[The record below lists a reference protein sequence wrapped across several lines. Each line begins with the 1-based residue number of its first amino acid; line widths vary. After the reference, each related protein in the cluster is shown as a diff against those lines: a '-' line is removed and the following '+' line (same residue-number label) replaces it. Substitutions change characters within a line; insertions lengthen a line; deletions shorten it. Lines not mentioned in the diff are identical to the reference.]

1 MVVVVLTPLVYLYT
15 KRLGIYGVALL
26 CLLWFVGW
34 WIEVPGFGKSAFFFF
49 TAGAWLSINKRNLA
63 LEAERF
69 KYLAFTLYPLLVV
82 ANTLT
87 QESGYSSLIHHFGI
101 LIGVLFWLNVG
112 VSSIRTTVVATA
124 RCNAIKAASL
134 AGFNHMNE
142 KFLIGVTSQGLWTAK
157 TKKEDLERNLLG
169 VITVVLMGLGLY
181 YVLRR
186 FLPSFTNAITGGR

>member
-1 MVVVVLTPLVYLYT
+1 
-15 KRLGIYGVALL
+15 
-26 CLLWFVGW
+26 
-34 WIEVPGFGKSAFFFF
+34 
-49 TAGAWLSINKRNLA
+49 

-87 QESGYSSLIHHFGI
+87 QESGYSSLIHHFGV

-124 RCNAIKAASL
+124 RCKAIKAASL

-142 KFLIGVTSQGLWTAK
+142 KFLIGVKSQGEWTAK
-157 TKKEDLERNLLG
+157 TKKEALERNLLG
-169 VITVVLMGLGLY
+169 TITVVLMGLGLY

-186 FLPSFTNAITGGR
+186 FLPSFTNVITGGR